1 MRFKIR
7 CLHIVL
13 LLLFFSNSFAQ
24 DRFNILGGKDS
35 YTLFFK
41 PMNNLIIIPIEVNGE
56 ELNFLLDTGVDNS
69 LLLNLKLEDSL
80 NLKNIEQIR
89 LSGLGEGGRID
100 AIKSRNNTFK
110 LGKIFND
117 KHMVYAIYSKEFD
130 LSSRLGMDIN
140 GIIGGD
146 LFRDFIVEINYGSKR
161 VKFSNPDTYKYKKC
175 KKCVDFDLH
184 FYKNKP
190 YIYAT
195 VDVGKEIPVKLLIDS
210 GGSDALWLFD
220 QSSIDIS
227 VPDNHFND
235 YLGRGLSGNIYGKRS
250 KIKKISLGNY
260 TLMDANVA
268 YPDFNSIEDAYKH
281 TDRNGSIGSEI
292 LKRFLI
298 IYDYP
303 NKKLTIK
310 RPSKYYKTPFLY
322 NMSGIELAY
331 NGSKLVKE
339 RQTALLGTD
348 DTNPNNQ
355 STVQMLYSYIYALK
369 PSYKIVE
376 LRKDSPA
383 ALAGLIKGD
392 VLLKINGNTA
402 YNYKLQEITYL
413 FSSKEGKKIKLLVER
428 NGKELL
434 YEFRLKKCYKKSDSL
449 SRFF

>member
-1 MRFKIR
+1 
-7 CLHIVL
+7 V
-13 LLLFFSNSFAQ
+13 
-24 DRFNILGGKDS
+24 
-35 YTLFFK
+35 
-41 PMNNLIIIPIEVNGE
+41 
-56 ELNFLLDTGVDNS
+56 
-69 LLLNLKLEDSL
+69 
-80 NLKNIEQIR
+80 
-89 LSGLGEGGRID
+89 
-100 AIKSRNNTFK
+100 KSRNNTLK
-110 LGKIFND
+110 LGKIFNNE
-117 KHMVYAIYSKEFD
+117 HMVYAIYSKEFD
-130 LSSRLGMDIN
+130 LSSRLGVDIN

-146 LFRDFIVEINYGSKR
+146 LFRDFIVEINYSSKR
-161 VKFSNPDTYKYKKC
+161 IKFSNPDTYKYKKC
-175 KKCVDFDLH
+175 KRCEDFDLH

-227 VPDNHFND
+227 VPENHFND

-260 TLMDANVA
+260 TLLDANVA
-268 YPDFNSIEDAYKH
+268 YPNFNSIEDAYKH
-281 TDRNGSIGSEI
+281 TGRNGSIGSEI

-310 RPSKYYKTPFLY
+310 KPSKYFKSPFLY

-331 NGSKLVKE
+331 NGSRLIKE
-339 RQTALLGTD
+339 RQAALLDTD
-348 DTNPNNQ
+348 DTNPNSQ

-369 PSYKIVE
+369 PSYRIVE

-383 ALAGLIKGD
+383 AFAGLLKDD
-392 VLLKINGNTA
+392 VLLKINGNA
-402 YNYKLQEITYL
+402 IYNYKLQEIMYL
-413 FSSKEGKKIKLLVER
+413 FSSKEGKKMKLLVER

-434 YEFRLKKCYKKSDSL
+434 YEFRLKKML
-449 SRFF
+449 